1 MSKSKY
7 VFGLGAFLVL
17 MGILLCRGI
26 VVRFIPIL
34 GRDSLL
40 PNALH
45 IASKF
50 TCWDYLRIFLG
61 AGCYWAGLVILLIGI
76 ILILKKS

>member
-7 VFGLGAFLVL
+7 VIGLGALLLL
-17 MGILLCRGI
+17 MGLLLCGSI
-26 VVRFIPIL
+26 FVRFIPIL
-34 GRDSLL
+34 GGDSVL

-61 AGCYWAGLVILLIGI
+61 AGFYYSGLVILLVGI
-76 ILILKKS
+76 TLILKKN